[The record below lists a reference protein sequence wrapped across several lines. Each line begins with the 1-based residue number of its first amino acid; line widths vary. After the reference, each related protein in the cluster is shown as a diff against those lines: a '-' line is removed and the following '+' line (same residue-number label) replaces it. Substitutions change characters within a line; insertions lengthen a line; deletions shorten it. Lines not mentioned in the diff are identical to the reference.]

1 MQNSSIYSVSELNA
15 RVKATLESKIAD
27 VCVTGE
33 ISNLV
38 KASSGHC
45 YFTLKD
51 SKAQVRCACFSGAQ
65 RKLSMENLSN
75 GQQVLVYGK
84 ITLYEPRGDY
94 QLIVSHLQDTG
105 IGLLYQQYL
114 QLKNKLEQQGL
125 FSPELKKTI
134 PLFPQHIAI
143 ITSATGAAIH
153 DIMTTLQRRY
163 PLAIPKLYRSEVQGI
178 DAPRQLISA
187 LGAVELDARADV
199 IILGRGGGSIEDLW
213 AFNDEKLAHAI
224 LECKIPIIT
233 GIGHETDFTIADFV
247 ADYRAATPTAAAEK
261 ATPNQIELMQHLKHW
276 QARLLQLM
284 TKKIEQHQKTIEWI
298 YRQLASPEKLLIIPW
313 QRLDLS
319 TRSLHDY
326 INAYFNQKQNHLTW
340 LTKHLHT
347 YSPSYQLQL
356 NRERHNNLINRL
368 QRAMARYIEL
378 KSQHIG
384 GLINTF
390 NAIGPQATLNRGYA
404 IATFEDNI
412 LTDSSQVTT
421 GSKIKIQLHQGQ
433 LISKVL
439 EIKQ

>member
-1 MQNSSIYSVSELNA
+1 M
-15 RVKATLESKIAD
+15 
-27 VCVTGE
+27 CVTGE

-143 ITSATGAAIH
+143 ITSATGAVIH

-187 LGAVELDARADV
+187 LGAIELDARADV

-284 TKKIEQHQKTIEWI
+284 TKKIEQHQKAIEWI

-313 QRLDLS
+313 QRLDFS

-326 INAYFNQKQNHLTW
+326 INVYFNQKQNQLIW

-347 YSPSYQLQL
+347 YNPSYQLQL
-356 NRERHNNLINRL
+356 NRERHSNLISRL
-368 QRAMARYIEL
+368 QRAIARYIEL

-390 NAIGPQATLNRGYA
+390 NAIGPQATLQRGYA

-412 LTDSSQVTT
+412 LTDS
-421 GSKIKIQLHQGQ
+421 
-433 LISKVL
+433 
-439 EIKQ
+439 

>member
-1 MQNSSIYSVSELNA
+1 MQNSNIYSVSELNA
-15 RVKATLESKIAD
+15 RVKTTLESKIAD

-51 SKAQVRCACFSGAQ
+51 SKAQVRCACFSGTN
-65 RKLSMENLSN
+65 RKLLMENLSN

-125 FSPELKKTI
+125 FSPELKKPI
-134 PLFPQHIAI
+134 PLFPKHIAI

-163 PLAIPKLYRSEVQGI
+163 PLAIAKLYRSEVQGI

-187 LGAVELDARADV
+187 LGAIEIDARADV

-224 LECKIPIIT
+224 LKCKIPIIA

-261 ATPNQIELMQHLKHW
+261 ATPNQLELMHHLKHW

-313 QRLDLS
+313 QRLDFS

-326 INAYFNQKQNHLTW
+326 INVYFNQKQNHLTW
-340 LTKHLHT
+340 LTKRLQT
-347 YSPSYQLQL
+347 QSPSYQFQL
-356 NRERHNNLINRL
+356 NRERHNNLTSRL
-368 QRAMARYIEL
+368 QRAMTRYIEL
-378 KSQHIG
+378 RSQLVG

-390 NAIGPQATLNRGYA
+390 NAIGPQATLQRGYA
-404 IATFEDNI
+404 IATFEDSV
-412 LTDSSQVTT
+412 LRDSAQVTT
-421 GSKIKIQLHQGQ
+421 GSKINIQLYQGQ
-433 LISKVL
+433 LTSKVL